1 MKKFAISIIILSIF
15 MVAQPFTCLA
25 EQLNVVTSMTTL
37 KEVTT
42 DIGGKWVKVNNIGP
56 HDQDLH
62 FVVIRPSHAQQL
74 TNAKMLVHT
83 GLMGEPWLASLLE
96 AASNM
101 NLLPGQS
108 GDCDASLGVRVLEK
122 PEVLSREMGD
132 VHPDGNPHFWLD
144 PVNIITAGVNVRN
157 KLIDLMPQHK
167 ADFEA
172 NFNAFAQRW
181 KTRTLDWAKRIDQV
195 KPVKAIDY
203 HVSWSYFF
211 ERFKIE
217 RIAAIEMKPGIKPS
231 GSHLAKVIAAG
242 KANNVDFVIAEP
254 FFPQRDIKMVAKEL
268 DVPTLIIQ
276 QSPGGDYKRQEDVF
290 EAIVSFIEKA
300 KKDGEK

>member
-1 MKKFAISIIILSIF
+1 MNKFAISIIILVIS
-15 MVAQPFTCLA
+15 MVAQPFSCLA

-37 KEVTT
+37 EEITLA
-42 DIGGKWVKVNNIGP
+42 IGGKWVKVSNIGP
-56 HDQDLH
+56 YDQDLH
-62 FVVIRPSHAQQL
+62 FVIIKPSHAQLL

-83 GLMGEPWLASLLE
+83 GLMGEPWLSSLLE
-96 AASNM
+96 AASNLS
-101 NLLPGQS
+101 LLPGQA
-108 GDCDASLGVRVLEK
+108 GDCDASLGIKVLEK

-132 VHPDGNPHFWLD
+132 VHPGGNPHFWLD
-144 PVNIITAGVNVRN
+144 PVNIITAGANVKN

-167 ADFEA
+167 ADFVA
-172 NFNAFAQRW
+172 NFDAFAQRW
-181 KTRTLDWAKRIDQV
+181 KTRTLDWAKRLDQI

-231 GSHLAKVIAAG
+231 GAHIANVVAAG
-242 KANNVDFVIAEP
+242 KANSVDFVIAEP
-254 FFPQRDIKMVAKEL
+254 FFPQRDIKMVANEL
-268 DVPTLIIQ
+268 NVPTLIIQ
-276 QSPGGDYKRQEDVF
+276 QTPGGSYKRQEDVF
-290 EAIVSFIEKA
+290 EAIVSFIEKV